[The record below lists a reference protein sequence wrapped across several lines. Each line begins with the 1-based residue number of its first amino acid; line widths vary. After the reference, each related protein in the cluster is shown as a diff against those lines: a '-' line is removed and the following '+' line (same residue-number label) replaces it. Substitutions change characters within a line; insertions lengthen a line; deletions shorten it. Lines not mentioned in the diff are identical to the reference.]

1 MFVLSLSLTRHRLA
15 SLPSRRCGWRVP
27 GQIVCGTWWW
37 YTPAGGKTQ
46 RRTSCWESTSPT
58 RTGEKE
64 AGAGPGCTCAVLLY
78 TLFPLLPA
86 KAVRSAWC
94 CLCGAT
100 QRSIWMVMGEFRQC
114 SRPPVA
120 CTESTQSRCPMWCP
134 GNDQQL
140 SLHHRGFTVNT
151 AGRTHVFKPVSV
163 QVMW

>member
-1 MFVLSLSLTRHRLA
+1 MFVLSPSLTRHRLA
-15 SLPSRRCGWRVP
+15 SLPSRRCGWRVR

-64 AGAGPGCTCAVLLY
+64 AGAGLGCTCAVFY
-78 TLFPLLPA
+78 TLFALLPA

-100 QRSIWMVMGEFRQC
+100 QRSIWMAMGEFRQC
-114 SRPPVA
+114 SRPLLHA
-120 CTESTQSRCPMWCP
+120 LNQHSRGALCGAQGMTSSCLCTTGASR
-134 GNDQQL
+134 
-140 SLHHRGFTVNT
+140 
-151 AGRTHVFKPVSV
+151 
-163 QVMW
+163 